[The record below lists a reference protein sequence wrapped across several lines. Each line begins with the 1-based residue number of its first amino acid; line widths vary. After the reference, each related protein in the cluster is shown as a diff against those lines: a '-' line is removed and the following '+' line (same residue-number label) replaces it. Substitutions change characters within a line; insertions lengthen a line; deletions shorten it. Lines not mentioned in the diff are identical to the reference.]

1 MKNAIAAIAIC
12 ALLGCSAAQA
22 QALVDELIW
31 PQGLF
36 SRAAD
41 VGYARMPGSLS
52 HHPGLN
58 GTLYPFK
65 DGAVNE
71 RHDSTLDYV
80 TPAWHGVTVGATYR
94 YGEAASSNLVNRSY
108 GATLGYERGPLTLTM
123 MRQRKSNLLESVGLV
138 AAIDNST
145 RDTMVAANVNVGA
158 VSAYAAFGLHK
169 GGSMAS
175 WNDSIP
181 YGALLLSLPS
191 TDSRDAVLGLAVR
204 YGSTVLMISHSRR
217 DDRSGTNLDSN
228 RFALGIT
235 HRWSKES
242 ELYAAY
248 AKIRSTSVSGLG
260 PGSGGA
266 FNIGLR
272 FGF

>member
-1 MKNAIAAIAIC
+1 MKHAIAIC
-12 ALLGCSAAQA
+12 TLLGCSVAQA
-22 QALVDELIW
+22 QALVDELVW
-31 PQGLF
+31 PDGLF

-58 GTLYPFK
+58 GALYPFM

-71 RHDSTLDYV
+71 RHDSTFDYV
-80 TPAWHGVTVGATYR
+80 TPAWHGVTVRAVYR
-94 YGEAASSNLVNRSY
+94 YGEAASSNLINRSY
-108 GATLGYERGPLTLTM
+108 GARLGYERGPVTLTM
-123 MRQRKSNLLESVGLV
+123 MHQRKNNLIEAAGLV
-138 AAIDNST
+138 PAIDNGA

-158 VSAYAAFGLHK
+158 LSAYAAFGQHK
-169 GGSMAS
+169 GGSMAA

-191 TDSRDAVLGLAVR
+191 TDSRDAMLGFAVR
-204 YGSTVLMISHSRR
+204 YGGTVLMVSHSRR
-217 DDRSGTNLDSN
+217 DDRSGTNLDST

-235 HRWSKES
+235 HRWSRQS
-242 ELYAAY
+242 EVYAAY
-248 AKIRSTSVSGLG
+248 AKIHSASGASLG
-260 PGSGGA
+260 NGGA
-266 FNIGLR
+266 FNIGFR

>member
-1 MKNAIAAIAIC
+1 MKNAIAIC

-22 QALVDELIW
+22 QALVDELVW

-41 VGYARMPGSLS
+41 VGYAAMPGSLS

-58 GTLYPFK
+58 GALYPFM

-71 RHDSTLDYV
+71 RHDSMLDYV
-80 TPAWHGVTVGATYR
+80 TPAWHGVTVRAMYR
-94 YGEAASSNLVNRSY
+94 YGETASSNLINRSY
-108 GATLGYERGPLTLTM
+108 GATLGYERGPVTLTVT
-123 MRQRKSNLLESVGLV
+123 RQRKNNPIEAAGLV
-138 AAIDNST
+138 PVIDNGA

-158 VSAYAAFGLHK
+158 LSAYAAFGQHK

-191 TDSRDAVLGLAVR
+191 TDSRDAVLGLSVR
-204 YGSTVLMISHSRR
+204 YGSTVLMVSHSRR

-235 HRWSKES
+235 HRWSKQS

-248 AKIRSTSVSGLG
+248 AKIRSTSVSG

-266 FNIGLR
+266 FNIGIR